1 LSEPLQGI
9 SGELKRLEESNRRRT
24 LSLPRGIDFS
34 SNDYLGLSRHPDLRE
49 AIVAALNE
57 TGMVGAGG
65 SRLLRGHHP
74 AHERLE
80 QFAAEFFGVERALY
94 LATGYAANQGLF
106 SALCGRDDAVVFDE
120 HIHASVREGVYASGA
135 ARHAARHNDPGSFEE
150 ALRRARESGARR
162 VLIAVES
169 VYSMDGDFAPLQE
182 LDALARAYEAVLVV
196 DEAHAT
202 GVFGARGR
210 GCGEGLHGP
219 HWITLH
225 TGGKALGVA
234 GALICANADTIDYLI
249 NRARPF
255 IYSTAPPPHL
265 AAAVERALQLID
277 EEPWRRERVLSLAA
291 LARRRLLKQDSAAR
305 GSPIVPVI
313 LGDEARTLHVAGQLQ
328 ALGFDVRAIRPPT
341 VPDGTSRLRIS
352 IHADHGEG
360 DIIAL
365 ADALRTLVAA

>member
-1 LSEPLQGI
+1 L
-9 SGELKRLEESNRRRT
+9 
-24 LSLPRGIDFS
+24 
-34 SNDYLGLSRHPDLRE
+34 
-49 AIVAALNE
+49 
-57 TGMVGAGG
+57 
-65 SRLLRGHHP
+65 
-74 AHERLE
+74 
-80 QFAAEFFGVERALY
+80 
-94 LATGYAANQGLF
+94 
-106 SALCGRDDAVVFDE
+106 
-120 HIHASVREGVYASGA
+120 
-135 ARHAARHNDPGSFEE
+135 
-150 ALRRARESGARR
+150 
-162 VLIAVES
+162 
-169 VYSMDGDFAPLQE
+169 
-182 LDALARAYEAVLVV
+182 
-196 DEAHAT
+196 
-202 GVFGARGR
+202 
-210 GCGEGLHGP
+210 
-219 HWITLH
+219 ITLH

-291 LARRRLLKQDSAAR
+291 LARRRLFEQDSAAR

-313 LGDEARTLHVAGQLQ
+313 LDDEARTLHVAGQLQ